1 MICTLYN
8 PVTKIGKIGT
18 LIFLQRVI
26 MEYSFTTLFWKV
38 RNIRIVIQFHS
49 MILNILP
56 EMGQILIITNCSQN
70 QGSLLKSQKK
80 ICAPATC
87 GLCLHKTYR
96 LKIIRTFSNKIWL
109 FMQNI
114 GGGSISIQISMATP
128 KLPFSSIH

>member
-38 RNIRIVIQFHS
+38 RNIRIVIQFYS
-49 MILNILP
+49 MMLNILP
-56 EMGQILIITNCSQN
+56 EMGQTLVITIKN
-70 QGSLLKSQKK
+70 QGSLLKSQRKFVHQLRVD
-80 ICAPATC
+80 C
-87 GLCLHKTYR
+87 GYIKLTDQKSYL
-96 LKIIRTFSNKIWL
+96 RTISNKIWL
-109 FMQNI
+109 FMMNI